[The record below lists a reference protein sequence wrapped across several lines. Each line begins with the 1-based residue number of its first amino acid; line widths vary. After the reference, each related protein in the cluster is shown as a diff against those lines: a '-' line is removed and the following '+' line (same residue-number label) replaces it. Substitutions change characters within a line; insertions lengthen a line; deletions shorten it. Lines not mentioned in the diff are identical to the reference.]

1 MRGELGAVE
10 LTLRGFGGVSV
21 RSHKARSAPAVG
33 KAWETLW
40 AVTAASRTA
49 GDGLEVMLFGTEVG
63 AGVGWS

>member
-33 KAWETLW
+33 KAWETL
-40 AVTAASRTA
+40 
-49 GDGLEVMLFGTEVG
+49 
-63 AGVGWS
+63 